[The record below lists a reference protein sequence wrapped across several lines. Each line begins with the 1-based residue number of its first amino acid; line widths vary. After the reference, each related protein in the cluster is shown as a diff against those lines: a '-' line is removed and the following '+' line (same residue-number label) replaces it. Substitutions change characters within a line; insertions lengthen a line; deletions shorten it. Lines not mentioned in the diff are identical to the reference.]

1 MRQWLLFPSLLC
13 AWAMAGCDAPPARA
27 KEQWPIAPSEL
38 KVPGSREAGEAIYA
52 RTCIAC
58 HAVDGK
64 GNDQKTGANFTL
76 ADGPLTQTDAALLDS
91 ILNGKT
97 GKIGVMPPH
106 RALLTDEDAK
116 GVLRYLRAR
125 FGAKPA
131 P

>member
-1 MRQWLLFPSLLC
+1 MRRVQILSSLCGALLG
-13 AWAMAGCDAPPARA
+13 AGCDAPPARA
-27 KEQWPIAPSEL
+27 KEQWPIAASEL
-38 KVPGSREAGEAIYA
+38 KVPGSREAGEAVYLK
-52 RTCIAC
+52 TCIAC
-58 HAVDGK
+58 HAIDGK
-64 GNDQKTGANFTL
+64 GNNQTTGANFTA

-106 RALLTDEDAK
+106 RALLTDDDAK